1 MGELP
6 IGARHESSRRSSVTK
21 LSASQAS
28 GAAKDSLVG
37 GGRWSSQ
44 ESHAGELGSVSP
56 MLAADGEHG

>member
-1 MGELP
+1 M
-6 IGARHESSRRSSVTK
+6 TK